1 MTLEVLRSLVAFSL
15 HESKFG
21 ASSSLPAKYY
31 HQFSPAM
38 SKSNWVKVFLYI
50 TTPLCITT
58 ITTLHPLHH
67 YDHYTTPFASLR
79 YEGVYTGEPQL
90 RKGVKGIPLPFTHLI
105 PDNTSQTREC
115 SRTGWYISFIWCCYW
130 DKMKPLFSIRRVKL
144 LSWLVCWKFVF
155 WKVSAHA

>member
-1 MTLEVLRSLVAFSL
+1 MNQSLGRLHLYPQNIITSFPQLCQRVIGSRSFYTSLHPFASLRSL
-15 HESKFG
+15 H
-21 ASSSLPAKYY
+21 Y
-31 HQFSPAM
+31 
-38 SKSNWVKVFLYI
+38 
-50 TTPLCITT
+50 TLCITT

-130 DKMKPLFSIRRVKL
+130 DKLKPIFSLRRVKL
-144 LSWLVCWKFVF
+144 LSWSVCWKCVF
-155 WKVSAHA
+155 WIVFAHA